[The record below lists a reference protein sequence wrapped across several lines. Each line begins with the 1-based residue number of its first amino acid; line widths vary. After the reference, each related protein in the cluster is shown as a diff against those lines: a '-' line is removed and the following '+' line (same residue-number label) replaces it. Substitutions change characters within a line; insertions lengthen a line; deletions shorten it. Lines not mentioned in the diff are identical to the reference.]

1 MERCLKCEFRTC
13 NENAKCEI
21 KNLKYFN
28 SYRKLDNYVYRNL
41 KRYGN
46 ALLIK
51 KDYRVLGEA
60 KIKRDLELNGF
71 KDIRFEHTTY
81 RAVIV
86 WAERGVKKC

>member
-21 KNLKYFN
+21 KNYKYLN
-28 SYRKLDNYVYRNL
+28 TYRKLDNYVYRNL

-51 KDYRVLGEA
+51 KDYRVLGEDR
-60 KIKRDLELNGF
+60 IKRDLELNGF
-71 KDIRFEHTTY
+71 KNICFTTTEY
-81 RAVIV
+81 RSVIV
-86 WAERGVKKC
+86 WAERGVK